1 MLFRVGTSYGR
12 VDSVYHLEA
21 VKVRRK
27 SGSACLL
34 LSLKLRGH
42 EGKPHF
48 VSVLFLGMTLGDL
61 SVLFLGMTLGDLQ
74 A

>member
-1 MLFRVGTSYGR
+1 MLFRVVTPYSR
-12 VDSVYHLEA
+12 VSHLEA

-34 LSLKLRGH
+34 MSLKLRGH
-42 EGKPHF
+42 EGKALF

-61 SVLFLGMTLGDLQ
+61 QV
-74 A
+74 